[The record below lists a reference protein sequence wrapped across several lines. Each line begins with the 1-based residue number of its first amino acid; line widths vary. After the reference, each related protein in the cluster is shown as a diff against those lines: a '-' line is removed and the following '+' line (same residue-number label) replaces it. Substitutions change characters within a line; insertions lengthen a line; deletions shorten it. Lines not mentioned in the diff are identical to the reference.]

1 MKTPSLL
8 LTALLAAATAVAQL
22 APPPSTPSPILPTT
36 GVVRLK
42 VEQES
47 KSDTDGPKRTQKR
60 ALKIT
65 LTNTSTDS
73 LPLRVKYVFFGRVVG
88 SRETVAIDHSDLTT
102 QLQPKAEQ
110 TLTTATQSATMTDE
124 HYKDKKKV
132 EASGQKFTGYGVKV
146 YHDGKVIAEAF
157 APASVADDM
166 AAMPGLPASKPK
178 PAAPAAKP
186 APKPAP
192 KSAPKPATPAA
203 SPT

>member
-1 MKTPSLL
+1 MKTPTLLLAAL
-8 LTALLAAATAVAQL
+8 LTAATAGAQL
-22 APPPSTPSPILPTT
+22 SPGPSTPTPILPATS
-36 GVVRLK
+36 VVRLK

-47 KSDTDGPKRTQKR
+47 KSETDGPKRTQKR

-65 LTNTSTDS
+65 LTNTGTDS
-73 LPLRVKYVFFGRVVG
+73 LPLRVKYAFFGRVVG
-88 SRETVAIDHSDLTT
+88 SHDTVAIDHSDLTT

-110 TLTTATQSATMTDE
+110 TLTTATQSATMTAE
-124 HYKDKKKV
+124 HYQDKKKV

-146 YHDGKVIAEAF
+146 YHLGKVIAEAF
-157 APASVADDM
+157 APSSVADDM
-166 AAMPGLPASKPK
+166 ATMPGLPGPKPK

-192 KSAPKPATPAA
+192 KPATPAP